1 MILEKYELDVILLD
15 DGFQHRYVKRDV
27 DILLINTLEKKSNYN
42 LLPVGNLREPWR
54 NIKRSDFIVLTKIN
68 LLKNENKYIY
78 KKLKDKKNVFIS
90 EAFNIL
96 PKDINDQNT
105 WFKKMNSKKAVLLS
119 GIGDPKSF
127 DISSRKLGFNIIGH
141 IKLKDHFYYTKEKIN
156 KVLNSDKIKDADFIL
171 TTEKDMVKIDQFKIN
186 LPIISLELV
195 FKIRGREEAKNF
207 IELIIKKLNL

>member
-1 MILEKYELDVILLD
+1 M
-15 DGFQHRYVKRDV
+15 
-27 DILLINTLEKKSNYN
+27 INTLEKKSNYN

-105 WFKKMNSKKAVLLS
+105 WFKKMNSKKS
-119 GIGDPKSF
+119 GVIVGHRRPE
-127 DISSRKLGFNIIGH
+127 KL
-141 IKLKDHFYYTKEKIN
+141 
-156 KVLNSDKIKDADFIL
+156 
-171 TTEKDMVKIDQFKIN
+171 
-186 LPIISLELV
+186 
-195 FKIRGREEAKNF
+195 
-207 IELIIKKLNL
+207 